1 MILDRLAGDAPV
13 MAGGQPGWFLQQI
26 GQGFTLLD
34 FGTQAQPVSVGG
46 VTAQVLRV
54 GQQIEDSERLL
65 AKRYDAQPGT
75 VYLIRPD
82 QHVAARWRSFNPAE
96 AKAALARALA
106 KG

>member
-1 MILDRLAGDAPV
+1 MAAKLAPMLANRSGR
-13 MAGGQPGWFLQQI
+13 AGHA
-26 GQGFTLLD
+26 GFQMTPL
-34 FGTQAQPVSVGG
+34 SCY
-46 VTAQVLRV
+46 VLTYN
-54 GQQIEDSERLL
+54 SERLL
-65 AKRYDAQPGT
+65 AKRYDAKPGT